1 MDLPSIYTHLLSEL
15 LEEEPQ
21 CVLKKGESRLIL
33 KKVLASLSAS
43 CFPSAEVSIK
53 NLYSLQKNLV
63 SRCLSH
69 VYLVGN
75 KYTLNCAEQGNDHI
89 RY

>member
-1 MDLPSIYTHLLSEL
+1 
-15 LEEEPQ
+15 
-21 CVLKKGESRLIL
+21 VLKQGESRLIL

-43 CFPSAEVSIK
+43 CFPSAEVNIK

-63 SRCLSH
+63 GRYLSH

-75 KYTLNCAEQGNDHI
+75 KCTHTVLNKEITTLDIEVLNSDCRWPLLIIHCM
-89 RY
+89 